1 MSKTMPM
8 RNLAQILD
16 EYISRR
22 NISREFQIAGIWK
35 NWSHIVGPRLIEL
48 ARPLGKRKKTLV
60 IGVENSLAM
69 QELVFYS
76 EQILEQVEEYL
87 GWQPFDKISF
97 ELLHNS
103 TSLDQLSLGNDYQAR
118 PVKIPDSIGG
128 LKGRLPEES
137 AVGSCY
143 RAYLRLLGKERQNEG

>member
-1 MSKTMPM
+1 M
-8 RNLAQILD
+8 RSLAKVLD

-22 NISREFQIAGIWK
+22 NISREFQIAGIWN
-35 NWSHIVGPRLIEL
+35 NWSRIVGPRLQEL

-76 EQILEQVEEYL
+76 DQILEQVSDYL

-103 TSLDQLSLGNDYQAR
+103 TSLDQLTLGSDYQVR
-118 PVKIPDSIGG
+118 PVRIPDSLGG
-128 LKGRLPEES
+128 MKGRIPEES

-143 RAYLRLLGKERQNEG
+143 RVYLRLLGKEGQDKD